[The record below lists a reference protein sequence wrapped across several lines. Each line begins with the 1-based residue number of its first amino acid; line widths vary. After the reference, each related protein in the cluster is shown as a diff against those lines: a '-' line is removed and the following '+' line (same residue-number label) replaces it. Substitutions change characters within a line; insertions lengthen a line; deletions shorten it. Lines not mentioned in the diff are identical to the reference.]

1 MEELLELR
9 TLLIGGN
16 ITDALLLVEEIT
28 EMSKDDKLNKI
39 FSFGKILLLHLI
51 KQTAENRTTR
61 SWDLSIKNS
70 VREIQ
75 RTNQRRKSKGTYC
88 EPSELRETL
97 EDAYDIALDAAARE
111 AFEGKYESEVL
122 DKTIDRSAIIDRAIA
137 LISGDDV

>member
-16 ITDALLLVEEIT
+16 ITDALLLVEEMT

-122 DKTIDRSAIIDRAIA
+122 DKMIDRSAIIDRAIA